1 MRGVDVTSSGELAYR
16 QGWLLARIG
25 RTGPDTQEALRFAA
39 AQDDKDPRIHFLR
52 GWVDDV
58 TQFFFFHPSIHW
70 VIPFFEY
77 SESVTISTSHGSLS
91 ARSPS
96 MAAVSSMRL
105 FVV

>member
-1 MRGVDVTSSGELAYR
+1 MT
-16 QGWLLARIG
+16 ARVQSWFKVRFI
-25 RTGPDTQEALRFAA
+25 TGF
-39 AQDDKDPRIHFLR
+39 F
-52 GWVDDV
+52 DDV
-58 TQFFFFHPSIHW
+58 TQFFFFQPWIHW
-70 VIPFFEY
+70 VIPFFKY